1 MAKGVIGVAGRRRTR
16 GDGALYQRADGMWM
30 GSVELG
36 FSPDGKR
43 RRKVVSSSTQAG
55 ALAKLREARRN
66 VERYG
71 TVPTQS
77 QTVKDWL
84 DRWLVD
90 VCAPRVKPR
99 TLDGYRDKVRL
110 IDESIGKVRLDK
122 LAPEHVRR
130 VHTHAAAGGRSG
142 TTALHCHRV
151 LSKALKDAQR
161 EGLVLRNVAEL
172 VDAPSADTFD
182 GQPLTGDEA
191 RRFLRW
197 VHGEPSPVARDPL
210 AARWDLALLY
220 GMRQGEALGL
230 TWECVDLDA
239 GTLDLSWQLQRFT
252 WRHGCAKGAPT
263 CGGRRGADCPKRTLA
278 VPAKYEHRVLEGAL
292 VLSRPKREK
301 RRMVPILPLVEAG
314 LRERIA
320 IARFDPNP
328 HGLVFARRNGSPI
341 APTADAAAWDAH
353 LRALGLPDIRLHD
366 ARHSAATL
374 LLEGGIDE
382 ATIAQILG
390 HSLLVTTRRY
400 AHVNMDLMRAALEVS
415 ARRLE
420 A

>member
-1 MAKGVIGVAGRRRTR
+1 MAKRRTR

-36 FSPDGKR
+36 FGPDGRR

-55 ALAKLREARRN
+55 VLAKLREARRN

-77 QTVKDWL
+77 ATVKDWL
-84 DRWLVD
+84 DRWLVE
-90 VCAPRVKPR
+90 VCRPRVKPR
-99 TLDGYRDKVRL
+99 TLDGYADKVR
-110 IDESIGKVRLDK
+110 IINESIGKVRLDR

-130 VHTHAAAGGRSG
+130 VHAHALTGGRSS

-172 VDAPSADTFD
+172 VDAPSAESFD

-191 RRFLRW
+191 RRLLRW
-197 VHGEPSPVARDPL
+197 VHGEPAPVAPDPL

-220 GMRQGEALGL
+220 GVRQGEALGL
-230 TWECVDLDA
+230 TWDCVDLDA

-252 WRHGCAKGAPT
+252 WRHGCSVGAAPAS

-278 VPAKYEHRVLEGAL
+278 IPAKYEHRVLDGGL

-301 RRMVPILPLVEAG
+301 RRMVPMLPILAASLRQRLSEAA
-314 LRERIA
+314 L
-320 IARFDPNP
+320 DPNP
-328 HGLVFARRNGSPI
+328 HGLVFARPNGMPI
-341 APTADAAAWDAH
+341 APTADATAWDQH
-353 LRALGLPDIRLHD
+353 LRDAGLPDVRLHD
-366 ARHSAATL
+366 ARHTAATL
-374 LLEGGIDE
+374 LLDAGVPEI
-382 ATIAQILG
+382 TIAEILG
-390 HSLLVTTRRY
+390 HSMVVTTRRY
-400 AHVNMDLMRAALEVS
+400 AHVNMAPMREAIEAS
-415 ARRLE
+415 TRLLG
-420 A
+420 

>member
-1 MAKGVIGVAGRRRTR
+1 MARKRRTR

-66 VERYG
+66 VEKHG

-77 QTVKDWL
+77 MTVQDWL
-84 DRWLVD
+84 DRWLAD
-90 VCAPRVKPR
+90 ICAPRVKPR

-110 IDESIGKVRLDK
+110 IDEAIGKVRLDK

-130 VHTHAAAGGRSG
+130 VHAHAQADGRSS

-151 LSKALKDAQR
+151 LSLALKDGMR
-161 EGLVLRNVAEL
+161 EGVVLRNAAEL
-172 VDAPSADTFD
+172 VDAPSAATFD
-182 GQPLTGDEA
+182 GQPLTADEA
-191 RRFLRW
+191 RQLMRRA
-197 VHGEPSPVARDPL
+197 HGEPPPLARDPL

-220 GMRQGEALGL
+220 GVRQGEALGL

-239 GTLDLSWQLQRFT
+239 ATLDLSWQLQRFT
-252 WRHGCAKGAPT
+252 WRHGCAPHGRAT
-263 CGGRRGADCPKRTLA
+263 CGGRRGADCPKRTLS
-278 VPAKYEHRVLEGAL
+278 VPPKYEHRVLAGAL

-301 RRMVPILPLVEAG
+301 RRMVPIHPIIDAA
-314 LRERIA
+314 LRERMA
-320 IARFDPNP
+320 VARFDPNP
-328 HGLVFARRNGSPI
+328 HGLVFARPDGSPI
-341 APTADAAAWDAH
+341 APTADAQVWDRM
-353 LRALGLPDIRLHD
+353 LRDAGLPDVRLHD
-366 ARHSAATL
+366 ARHTSATL
-374 LLEGGIDE
+374 LLEAGVDE

-400 AHVNMDLMRAALEVS
+400 AHVNMGLMRAALDAS
-415 ARRLE
+415 ARQLG
-420 A
+420 